1 MTTVLYDPIVLRPQ
15 RRGSLRFG
23 VPPCPRSSDLVGG
36 DLLSQLG
43 HEGAHEVQ
51 VVLRGEHG
59 EQRLLDAV
67 QVRVRVR
74 VRVRVTLE

>member
-1 MTTVLYDPIVLRPQ
+1 MQAQGLSEDIW
-15 RRGSLRFG
+15 
-23 VPPCPRSSDLVGG
+23 CPRAPGSSDLVGG

-43 HEGAHEVQ
+43 HECAHEVQ

-67 QVRVRVR
+67 QVVQVRLR

>member
-1 MTTVLYDPIVLRPQ
+1 MQAQGLSEDIW
-15 RRGSLRFG
+15 
-23 VPPCPRSSDLVGG
+23 CPRAPGSSDLVGG

-67 QVRVRVR
+67 QVVQVRLR